1 MSKKRIVV
9 GIALNFILLMI
20 LIRGL
25 INILLVE
32 VEDYLGYILS
42 EITFAQVVAPMLLAI
57 VVFIYLIALFH
68 ELISGRETP
77 KFINALRLIV
87 AVGELAIFL
96 INFCIVVP
104 YAGEFSLAN
113 NNAYLLLAIPVMT
126 FISFFPTKYEYSS
139 FGLLYGL
146 IGVILY
152 LGAIIA
158 LSMMYVINVPYRFL
172 DVYTQEYYK
181 IIINVVI
188 IVAAGSLSTGLL
200 MLIAKPR
207 YKKS

>member
-1 MSKKRIVV
+1 
-9 GIALNFILLMI
+9 
-20 LIRGL
+20 
-25 INILLVE
+25 
-32 VEDYLGYILS
+32 
-42 EITFAQVVAPMLLAI
+42 
-57 VVFIYLIALFH
+57 
-68 ELISGRETP
+68 
-77 KFINALRLIV
+77 
-87 AVGELAIFL
+87 
-96 INFCIVVP
+96 
-104 YAGEFSLAN
+104 
-113 NNAYLLLAIPVMT
+113 MT